1 MKHVLRAAAS
11 SAVGIAAAVIV
22 LDRPTTD
29 FDVIGGVVV
38 AVALLIFIQAI
49 MSLAGEP
56 DDLGDQPPAPRETAD

>member
-11 SAVGIAAAVIV
+11 IAFGIAAAVLV

-29 FDVIGGVVV
+29 VDVIGGVVV
-38 AVALLIFIQAI
+38 AVALLIFIRAI

-56 DDLGDQPPAPRETAD
+56 DDLGEQPPAPRETAD